1 MSLIVTRDVN
11 KLVIKDQSMAFLS
24 IPTEGTIDDFLK
36 NPSSLRTRLMC
47 WIID

>member
-11 KLVIKDQSMAFLS
+11 KLVLEDQSMAFLS
-24 IPTEGTIDDFLK
+24 IPTEGTIDDVPK
-36 NPSSLRTRLMC
+36 NTSNLRTRLMC